1 MLIAVLLLQDC
12 NPLTKR
18 LESFGKRTPVFAIKY
33 FGVSW
38 ELVNQE
44 DLSGSLVGGLDSSA
58 AFYDAANLE
67 CYARNRG

>member
-38 ELVNQE
+38 ELVDQE
-44 DLSGSLVGGLDSSA
+44 DLSESLVGGLDGATSVCHSS
-58 AFYDAANLE
+58 NLE
-67 CYARNRG
+67 GYARSAC